1 MRNLDLTV
9 CADPVVTHNTVSG
22 DHAPALGPSPARS
35 RAWLLPPAFARQAR
49 ATAAPPPSNDC
60 APRRLTGFAIY
71 QKTKDKTFFLNW
83 ISCGEAGL
91 GLPTAVH
98 ESVHYIT
105 AETDAFPL
113 LERRPVEA
121 PA

>member
-1 MRNLDLTV
+1 MRTCLPGSWRQLRF
-9 CADPVVTHNTVSG
+9 ASQGG
-22 DHAPALGPSPARS
+22 DCRPAAVERLRAAAPA
-35 RAWLLPPAFARQAR
+35 
-49 ATAAPPPSNDC
+49 
-60 APRRLTGFAIY
+60 GFAIY
-71 QKTKDKTFFLNW
+71 QKTKDKAFFLNW

-113 LERRPVEA
+113 VA
-121 PA
+121 AAS